1 TSRSPRRARTECPV
15 DVFAHLDVR
24 SFLQAYYDEKKA
36 STRSFS
42 YRAFSRKVGLRSP
55 NHLKRVIDGERPLT
69 APMAVRYADAIGLE
83 GDAHAYFLDLAA
95 FSRSSTGA
103 ERNAAYD
110 RLLTYRRSREA
121 HHLDARHARY
131 HATWYLPAIREL
143 ATTTDFRDDPAWIAR
158 ALVPPI
164 GRAEAAEALG
174 VLQELGLVA
183 RDASGRLRQS
193 DAVLTTG
200 PETRSLHVAN
210 FHRTMMERASRS
222 IDLVAREERDISS
235 LTFAADDAVLAEV
248 KERIVAFRRELIALV
263 AACEDPTRV
272 VQLNL
277 QLFPLSVAPEESP

>member
-1 TSRSPRRARTECPV
+1 
-15 DVFAHLDVR
+15 
-24 SFLQAYYDEKKA
+24 
-36 STRSFS
+36 
-42 YRAFSRKVGLRSP
+42 
-55 NHLKRVIDGERPLT
+55 
-69 APMAVRYADAIGLE
+69 M
-83 GDAHAYFLDLAA
+83 
-95 FSRSSTGA
+95 
-103 ERNAAYD
+103 
-110 RLLTYRRSREA
+110 
-121 HHLDARHARY
+121 
-131 HATWYLPAIREL
+131 
-143 ATTTDFRDDPAWIAR
+143 
-158 ALVPPI
+158 PPI

-183 RDASGRLRQS
+183 RDASGRLQQT

-263 AACEDPTRV
+263 AAACEDPTRV